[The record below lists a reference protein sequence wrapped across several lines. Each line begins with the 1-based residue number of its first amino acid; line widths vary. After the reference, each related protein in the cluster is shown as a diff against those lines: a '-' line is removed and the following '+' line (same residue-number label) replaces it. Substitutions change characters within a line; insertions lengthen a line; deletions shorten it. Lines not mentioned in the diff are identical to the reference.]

1 VATRSGVAAVAATR
15 QKSSPKTL
23 AALTSAALALPG
35 MTSHSHA
42 ATPPTKVELEGG
54 LFYYDEGPDRVRVAT
69 VQQQALT
76 PVGDNFD
83 VKLNA
88 VYDAISG
95 ASPIYNVPTLEC
107 PGGTVIQPT
116 NGGAETVS
124 GASGASGSSTS
135 PLPRPRGGIPYT
147 QSGCKPIGVQQ
158 VISPTPFDDRRV
170 AVDLKVNHYR
180 GDTTFGVGLG
190 ISDEEDYRSNFL
202 TLDLRQ
208 DLNEKRT
215 TLALGFS
222 LADDKVMPVND
233 PGFIGDK
240 QTLQY
245 LVGLTQ
251 ILDKYSITQVNLT
264 YSNAAG
270 YLTDP
275 YKDVFVLDTNSVVPE
290 RRPDER
296 GQWNLL
302 GRYIRFVPALDAA
315 VHLDYRYSWDDWGVT
330 ANTLE
335 TSWIQTLGAGWQA
348 TFGVR
353 YYSQGEADFY
363 QDYFDTLP
371 SSGGYTSDYRLA
383 TFGALGYRLRLSKAL
398 SESVRIDAGIEY
410 YDRRVGL
417 ALESTDNSDT
427 ADYDYLTFNLGW
439 KVSF

>member
-1 VATRSGVAAVAATR
+1 MRRRA
-15 QKSSPKTL
+15 QPKTL

-35 MTSHSHA
+35 MTSQAPA
-42 ATPPTKVELEGG
+42 ATPATQVELEGG

-76 PVGDNFD
+76 PVGDDFD

-95 ASPIYNVPTLEC
+95 ASPLYNVPTLEC
-107 PGGTVIQPT
+107 PGGTIIRPNT
-116 NGGAETVS
+116 SGTDTVS
-124 GASGASGSSTS
+124 GASGASGGASS
-135 PLPRPRGGIPYT
+135 PLPRPLGGIPYT
-147 QSGCKPIGVQQ
+147 QSGCQPIGVQQ

-170 AVDLKVNHYR
+170 AVDAKVNYYR
-180 GDTTFGVGLG
+180 GDTTVGLGLG
-190 ISDEEDYRSNFL
+190 ISDERDYRSNFFS
-202 TLDLRQ
+202 LDLRQ
-208 DLNEKRT
+208 DLNQKST

-245 LVGLTQ
+245 LVGVTQ
-251 ILDKYSITQVNLT
+251 ILDKASLVQVNLT
-264 YSNAAG
+264 YANASG

-275 YKDVFVLDTNSVVPE
+275 YKQVFVLESNAAIPE
-290 RRPDER
+290 QRPDER
-296 GQWNLL
+296 GQRNLL
-302 GRYIRFVPALDAA
+302 GRYVRFLPALDAA
-315 VHLDYRYSWDDWGVT
+315 LHLDYRYSWDDWGVT

-335 TSWIQTLGAGWQA
+335 TSWIQTLGRGWQA
-348 TFGVR
+348 TLGVR

-363 QDYFDTLP
+363 RDYFDTLP
-371 SSGGYTSDYRLA
+371 ANGAYTSDYRLA
-383 TFGALGYRLRLSKAL
+383 TFGALGYRLRLSKQVTDA
-398 SESVRIDAGIEY
+398 VRIDAGVEY

-417 ALESTDNSDT
+417 ALNSTDNTDA
-427 ADYDYLTFNLGW
+427 ADYDSLTFNLGW